1 MTHLGSRFLKVLLL
15 WFALTFNLVH
25 ATATNVSPRSQ
36 PGVELL
42 RMDIEWINS
51 PQSPLPSR
59 SGVGTLSLPSGVK
72 EANPD
77 LAQPGHWRPAQSGL
91 SSVKEANPDLAQ
103 SGTETKSEWQIN
115 PSDRR
120 LSIVLQR
127 WSAQANW
134 QLVWE
139 AERDFPV
146 EVRVVLEGS
155 FTDALKEV
163 MKSLS
168 DTDYPLQAVMN
179 AKTRVLRVRH
189 RSGGGL

>member
-1 MTHLGSRFLKVLLL
+1 MTRLDLQFLKVLLAWL
-15 WFALTFNLVH
+15 ACSTLHLVQ
-25 ATATNVSPRSQ
+25 ATTVNVSPRSQ

-42 RMDIEWINS
+42 RMDVEWINS

-59 SGVGTLSLPSGVK
+59 SGGGAPPHSFRGEGES
-72 EANPD
+72 PD
-77 LAQPGHWRPAQSGL
+77 LVEP
-91 SSVKEANPDLAQ
+91 
-103 SGTETKSEWQIN
+103 GTETKSEWQIN

-146 EVRVVLEGS
+146 EVRVVLDGS
-155 FTDALKEV
+155 FSEALNEV

-168 DTDYPLQAVMN
+168 DSDYPLQAVMN

>member
-1 MTHLGSRFLKVLLL
+1 MTRLGLQFVQVLLAWL
-15 WFALTFNLVH
+15 AFSTLHLVQ
-25 ATATNVSPRSQ
+25 ATTVNVSPRSQ

-59 SGVGTLSLPSGVK
+59 TGVGAPPHSFRGE
-72 EANPD
+72 EASPD
-77 LAQPGHWRPAQSGL
+77 LVEL
-91 SSVKEANPDLAQ
+91 S
-103 SGTETKSEWQIN
+103 TETKSEWQIN

-146 EVRVVLEGS
+146 EVRVVLDGS
-155 FTDALKEV
+155 FSEALKEV

-168 DTDYPLQAVMN
+168 DSDYPLQAVMN